1 MRKGIFYASW
11 ALIAL
16 FLCFSVWVS
25 CEKKPLE
32 SKVEE
37 LSIQTLKATP
47 SSMQKNNTST
57 VEAWVVDQNGNP
69 KSGAE
74 VAFSVNPD
82 SLGWFA
88 SAVATTGTDGKASA
102 VFHPFYIGTGLIE
115 ASLSSGANK
124 NTQITVAQT
133 YSAGISIQIEI
144 DPPSLIA
151 DGVSTCDIT
160 ITVTDSSGN
169 PVPNG
174 TVVKLTAGEKFVD
187 IDGDGYFTEFV
198 DSLVYDGNAN
208 GRWDPIGLINSQATT
223 TSGVANVTYTSG
235 VVATSVYIKATVV
248 ATSASAQKENIIQ
261 LTPNTQIASITMAT
275 QGPSIQVKGTGGLE
289 SIFITAT
296 GWDENGNRVP
306 GGIAVSFVVT
316 DGPDGGENINGEG
329 YGPITANTNS
339 LGEASVTL
347 NSGTVSGTIRLRA
360 SAGSVLSQ
368 TTKVTVSAGPPA
380 HLSLG
385 ANPLNI
391 RGWDYINVTSDI
403 VALVVDVYGN
413 PVPDNTSVYFSTE
426 EGMVDSH
433 SETLNGLAKS
443 AYHSGEP
450 RNNGIAYIYASTSG
464 GTVAD
469 TLGLIV
475 SGPPAYVEF
484 LAYPST
490 LLADGTSE
498 GDVNVRVL
506 DINRNFVVSG
516 TQVKM
521 ETDFGSIGSGATAD
535 GINNSIWETKLK
547 SAVLNRDYSPVSP
560 DNGIGA
566 ISIVKARCGWVENY
580 VTVPFLTGK
589 AYSKNCAIDI
599 PTSIQYGSSVPI
611 EVTIKDRYGNPL
623 GGHTLTASSFGCS
636 ISGLTQITDEYGIA
650 SGFTFIATSDT
661 TVKSSTVTVYDSDPK
676 GGVVL
681 STKVSLSSAE

>member
-1 MRKGIFYASW
+1 MRKGILYLSW
-11 ALIAL
+11 ALILL
-16 FLCFSVWVS
+16 FLSFSVWVS

-32 SKVEE
+32 SKEE

-47 SSMQKNNTST
+47 SSMQRNNTST
-57 VEAWVVDQNGNP
+57 VEAWVMDQKGSP
-69 KSGAE
+69 KSGVE
-74 VAFSVNPD
+74 VTFSVSPD
-82 SLGWFA
+82 SLGWFSPA
-88 SAVATTGTDGKASA
+88 IATTGTDGKASA

-124 NTQITVAQT
+124 NTQITVAQS
-133 YSAGISIQIEI
+133 YSAGILIQMEIE
-144 DPPSLIA
+144 PSSLIA
-151 DGVSTCDIT
+151 DGVSTCDVT
-160 ITVTDSSGN
+160 VTVTDSSGN
-169 PVPNG
+169 PVGDG
-174 TVVKLTAGEKFVD
+174 TVIKFSAGEKFVD

-198 DSLVYDGNAN
+198 DSLVYDSNAN

-223 TSGVANVTYTSG
+223 TSGVTNVTYTSG

-248 ATSASAQKENIIQ
+248 TTSATAQKENTIQ
-261 LTPNTQIASITMAT
+261 LTPNTQIASITMASP
-275 QGPSIQVKGTGGLE
+275 GPSIQVKGTGGLE
-289 SIFITAT
+289 SILITAT

-306 GGIAVSFVVT
+306 GGIVISFVIT
-316 DGPDGGENINGEG
+316 DGPNGGENINGEG
-329 YGPITANTNS
+329 YGPITTNTNS

-347 NSGTVSGTIRLRA
+347 NSGTVSGTIRLKA
-360 SAGSVLSQ
+360 NAGSVLSQ
-368 TTKVTVSAGPPA
+368 VTKVTVSAGPPA

-385 ANPLNI
+385 ADPVNI

-443 AYHSGEP
+443 VYHSGEP

-464 GTVAD
+464 GTVGD

-484 LAYPST
+484 LTYPST
-490 LLADGTSE
+490 LLADGISD
-498 GDVNVRVL
+498 GDVIVRVL
-506 DINRNFVVSG
+506 DINRNFVVGG

-521 ETDFGSIGSGATAD
+521 ETDFGSIGSGATVD
-535 GINNSIWETKLK
+535 GINNSTWETKLK
-547 SAVLNRDYSPVSP
+547 SAVLSRDYSPVSP
-560 DNGIGA
+560 DNGIGNVSL
-566 ISIVKARCGWVENY
+566 IKARSGWVENF

-589 AYSKNCAIDI
+589 AYSKNCAIDMS
-599 PTSIQYGSSVPI
+599 TSVQYGSAVPI

-623 GGHTLTASSFGCS
+623 GGHTLSASSFGCS
-636 ISGLTQITDEYGIA
+636 ISGPTQITDEYGIA
-650 SGFTFIATSDT
+650 SGFSFIATSDT
-661 TVKSSTVTVYDSDPK
+661 TVKSSTVTVYDSDPR

-681 STKVSLSSAE
+681 STKVSLTSGE